1 MVYNSIDK
9 ITSGGT
15 VQNEIISK
23 NKLAE
28 ELVKPIIKKIQ
39 KRKLH
44 SAFTDNIWGIDLAD
58 M

>member
-28 ELVKPIIKKIQ
+28 ELVKPIIKK
-39 KRKLH
+39 
-44 SAFTDNIWGIDLAD
+44 FF
-58 M
+58 